1 MKPIISVCVVVA
13 ALIATGL
20 VQDPGGVVNTV
31 AAQALQK
38 TSREVPKFE
47 VDPTWPKLPAKWVF
61 GQVSSVSVDEN
72 GHAWVL
78 QRPNTVRA
86 DQKGRAAPPVLEFD
100 ENGNYVQGWGG
111 PGEGYDWPEIEHGIY
126 VDPKGFVWLGGNG
139 KTDNH
144 LVKFTKAGKFVMQ
157 IGHKSQSK
165 GNLDTQNVKE
175 AADTFVYA
183 KNQRVVRRRRLRQ
196 QPYHRVRCRY
206 RRVQA
211 HVGRVRQGTG
221 VTSAAAESRRI
232 IAHTR

>member
-1 MKPIISVCVVVA
+1 MKPIFSVCVVVA

-20 VQDPGGVVNTV
+20 VQDTGGVVNTV

-38 TSREVPKFE
+38 TRGEVPKFE

-144 LVKFTKAGKFVMQ
+144 LVKFTKAG
-157 IGHKSQSK
+157 
-165 GNLDTQNVKE
+165 
-175 AADTFVYA
+175 
-183 KNQRVVRRRRLRQ
+183 
-196 QPYHRVRCRY
+196 
-206 RRVQA
+206 
-211 HVGRVRQGTG
+211 
-221 VTSAAAESRRI
+221 
-232 IAHTR
+232 